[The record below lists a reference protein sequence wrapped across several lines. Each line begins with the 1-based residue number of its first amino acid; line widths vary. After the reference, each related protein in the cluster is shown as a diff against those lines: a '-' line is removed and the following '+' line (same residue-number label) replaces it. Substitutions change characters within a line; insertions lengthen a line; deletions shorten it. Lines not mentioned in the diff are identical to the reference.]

1 VPAAPVGIS
10 ADIPC
15 RPFRR
20 RPRRLLRA
28 GWAFN
33 RSADGSIN
41 PDPALFPNGM
51 KAVVD
56 YVHSKGLTFG
66 IYTARGSTT
75 CMGKPGSD
83 SYEAQDARTYASW
96 GVDFLKE
103 GACCGAHVRA
113 RA

>member
-1 VPAAPVGIS
+1 VCRVPAALDGIS
-10 ADIPC
+10 ADSPRR

-75 CMGKPGSD
+75 
-83 SYEAQDARTYASW
+83 
-96 GVDFLKE
+96 
-103 GACCGAHVRA
+103 
-113 RA
+113 

>member
-1 VPAAPVGIS
+1 
-10 ADIPC
+10 
-15 RPFRR
+15 
-20 RPRRLLRA
+20 
-28 GWAFN
+28 
-33 RSADGSIN
+33 
-41 PDPALFPNGM
+41 M

-96 GVDFLKE
+96 GGDFLKE